1 MPLTHAQTLM
11 TAGLNEYIQDGIN
24 VDATAAAELNVEG
37 RLFKKAVGAQITDAP
52 QNFDIISFD
61 HLNEDIDAAAQKDIS
76 HTRTL
81 TIIQTLRLTMLSL
94 N

>member
-1 MPLTHAQTLM
+1 MGSEMCIRDSAQTLM

-61 HLNEDIDAAAQKDIS
+61 HLNEDIDAAAQERYIAYANVDDNPKCKV
-76 HTRTL
+76 
-81 TIIQTLRLTMLSL
+81 
-94 N
+94 